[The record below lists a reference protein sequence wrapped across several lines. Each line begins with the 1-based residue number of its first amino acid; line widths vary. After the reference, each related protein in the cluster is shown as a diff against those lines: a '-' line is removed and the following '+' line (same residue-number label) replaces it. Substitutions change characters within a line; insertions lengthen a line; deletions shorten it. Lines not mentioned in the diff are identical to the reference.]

1 MEKFDYNILAYI
13 GIFIVSINLIPQ
25 IFLIIKNK
33 KAESIS
39 YETYFMNLVSSSL
52 LIIYAY
58 NLNLMPILIGN
69 SMVFLSSSMNFL
81 YCMTSPGINKSIAKD
96 AGACRT

>member
-13 GIFIVSINLIPQ
+13 GIFIISINLIPQ

-39 YETYFMNLVSSSL
+39 YETYFMNLVSTSL

-69 SMVFLSSSMNFL
+69 TMLFITSAITIFLKYKYS
-81 YCMTSPGINKSIAKD
+81 
-96 AGACRT
+96 

>member
-13 GIFIVSINLIPQ
+13 GTFIVSINLIPQ

-39 YETYFMNLVSSSL
+39 YETYFMNLVSTSL

-69 SMVFLSSSMNFL
+69 TMLFITSSITIFLKYKYS
-81 YCMTSPGINKSIAKD
+81 
-96 AGACRT
+96 

>member
-1 MEKFDYNILAYI
+1 MEDFDYNKLAYI

-39 YETYFMNLVSSSL
+39 YLTYLLNIISSSL

-69 SMVFLSSSMNFL
+69 IMVFLTALFIIILKFKYS
-81 YCMTSPGINKSIAKD
+81 
-96 AGACRT
+96 

>member
-1 MEKFDYNILAYI
+1 MEDFEYNKLAYI

-39 YETYFMNLVSSSL
+39 YLTYLLNIISSSL

-69 SMVFLSSSMNFL
+69 IMVFLTALFIIILKFKYS
-81 YCMTSPGINKSIAKD
+81 
-96 AGACRT
+96 

>member
-39 YETYFMNLVSSSL
+39 YETYFMNLVSTSL

-69 SMVFLSSSMNFL
+69 TMLFITSSIVIFLKYKYS
-81 YCMTSPGINKSIAKD
+81 
-96 AGACRT
+96 

>member
-1 MEKFDYNILAYI
+1 MIDFDYNKLAYI

-25 IFLIIKNK
+25 ILLIIKNK

-39 YETYFMNLVSSSL
+39 YLTYLMNLISSSL

-69 SMVFLSSSMNFL
+69 IMIFLTALVIIFL
-81 YCMTSPGINKSIAKD
+81 KFKYS
-96 AGACRT
+96 

>member
-39 YETYFMNLVSSSL
+39 YGTYFMNLVSTSL

-69 SMVFLSSSMNFL
+69 TMLFITSAITIFLKYKYS
-81 YCMTSPGINKSIAKD
+81 
-96 AGACRT
+96 

>member
-25 IFLIIKNK
+25 IFLIIKTK
-33 KAESIS
+33 KVDSIS
-39 YETYFMNLVSSSL
+39 YETYFMNLVSTSL
-52 LIIYAY
+52 LITYAY

-69 SMVFLSSSMNFL
+69 SMVFLSSSIIIFL
-81 YCMTSPGINKSIAKD
+81 KYKYSKHF
-96 AGACRT
+96 

>member
-69 SMVFLSSSMNFL
+69 AMLFITSSIVIFLKYKYS
-81 YCMTSPGINKSIAKD
+81 
-96 AGACRT
+96 

>member
-69 SMVFLSSSMNFL
+69 SMVFLSSSMIIFL
-81 YCMTSPGINKSIAKD
+81 KYKYS
-96 AGACRT
+96 

>member
-1 MEKFDYNILAYI
+1 MTNFDYNILAYI

-33 KAESIS
+33 NAKDIS
-39 YETYFMNLVSSSL
+39 YSTYFMNLISSSL

-58 NLNLMPILIGN
+58 NLNLTPILIGN
-69 SMVFLSSSMNFL
+69 IMVFLSALFIIFL
-81 YCMTSPGINKSIAKD
+81 KYKFS
-96 AGACRT
+96 